1 MGWLCQ
7 QRGVALVSALL
18 AVALLMLVV
27 VEFTYSSQID
37 TSQAKNALRVVQASC
52 LAQSGVNLAKLAL
65 ERDAKVGGVDSLG
78 DEWAEALPPLPAG
91 QGLISV
97 RISDEQGK
105 LNLNALRHAN
115 GTILGPWREVAE
127 RLFEIRGVDVG
138 LLDPLLDWLDSDHFP
153 EPRGA
158 ERDHYANRTPPIV
171 PRNGPLLTLG
181 ELGWIDGLQPSVL
194 NRLRD
199 VVTVLP
205 SNRTQV
211 NVNTAPADVL
221 LALFPELAPDPL
233 ETFLNS
239 RTREPVRGTG
249 ELIERLDF
257 SPQAPPLTLR
267 LTTVRTNFFAIVAQ
281 ARVEPVQHGVQVV
294 VHRRQ
299 TKVTPLLWQP
309 VSSVGPIPASRSEG
323 RS

>member
-1 MGWLCQ
+1 MKWLVP

-18 AVALLMLVV
+18 VVALLMLVV
-27 VEFTYSSQID
+27 VEFTYSSQVD
-37 TSQAKNALRVVQASC
+37 TSLAKNALRVVQASC
-52 LAQSGVNLAKLAL
+52 LAQSGVNVAKLVL
-65 ERDAKVGGVDSLG
+65 ERDAKTDGIDSLA

-91 QGLISV
+91 QGVISV
-97 RISDEQGK
+97 QISDEQAK

-127 RLFEIRGVDVG
+127 RLFERRGLDVG

-158 ERDHYANRTPPIV
+158 ERDHYASRTPPVV
-171 PRNGPLLTLG
+171 PRNGPFLTLG
-181 ELGWIDGLQPSVL
+181 ELGRVDGLSPAVVD
-194 NRLRD
+194 RLRE

-211 NVNTAPADVL
+211 NVNTAPAEVL
-221 LALFPELAPDPL
+221 SALFPELAPDL
-233 ETFLNS
+233 LDTFLSS
-239 RTREPVRGTG
+239 RKRQPVRGTG

-267 LTTVRTNFFAIVAQ
+267 LTTVRTNFFAIMAQ
-281 ARVEPVQHGVQVV
+281 ARVEPVQHGVRVV
-294 VHRRQ
+294 AHRRQ
-299 TKVTPLLWQP
+299 TKVTPLSWQP
-309 VSSVGPIPASRSEG
+309 VSALVPTAVGTAAR
-323 RS
+323 